1 MVISERKEV
10 SRAGIG
16 VDAKDV
22 SSEDYIVGRHV
33 YGNLY
38 GVKRELLWDKKFLEE
53 TVRKAAEI
61 ANMHLLEV
69 KTWIIE
75 GFHGGISVIALVLES
90 HISLH
95 TWPDYSYATVDVY
108 TCGEKGDPWKAFNY
122 IVSRLKPKFYKVHY
136 ADRSSI
142 PNATDRDKR

>member
-1 MVISERKEV
+1 MAILERKEV
-10 SRAGIG
+10 SKASAGMEAAG
-16 VDAKDV
+16 AN
-22 SSEDYIVGRHV
+22 SGDYIVGRHV

-38 GVKRELLWDKKFLEE
+38 GVKKELLWDKELLEE

-61 ANMHLLEV
+61 ANMHLLEM
-69 KTWIIE
+69 KTWIVE

-95 TWPDYSYATVDVY
+95 TWPDYGYATVDVY

-142 PNATDRDKR
+142 PNATDEDRR

>member
-1 MVISERKEV
+1 MAILERRGV
-10 SRAGIG
+10 SKAS
-16 VDAKDV
+16 ASMETTDV
-22 SSEDYIVGRHV
+22 SSGDYIVGRHV

-38 GVKRELLWDKKFLEE
+38 GVKKELLWDKEFLEE

-61 ANMHLLEV
+61 ANMHLLEM
-69 KTWIIE
+69 KTWVVE

-95 TWPDYSYATVDVY
+95 TWPDYGYATVDVY

-142 PNATDRDKR
+142 PNATDEDRR